1 MALRSILIVDD
12 EEPIRQVLT
21 EVLSGHGYVVRA
33 ASDGE
38 EALRELAAHDYD
50 AVVTDVRMPRMD
62 GLSLVRSVQQIA
74 PDATVIVMS
83 AYGSHDL
90 ALEAMK
96 AGAYDY
102 LGKPF
107 RPDEVLL
114 VLRKAEE
121 RERLRAENRRLRRE
135 IEASRGHA
143 GIIAESPS
151 MKEVLRVVGKVAPAK
166 TTVLIAGESG
176 TGKELVARAIHEL
189 SPRNAGP
196 FVAVNCGAIPDQ
208 LIESELFGHAKG
220 AFTGAQT
227 AKRGLFEEADA
238 GTLLLDEIGELP
250 LPLQPSLLRALQEG
264 EIRRVGDARS
274 IKVDV
279 RVLAATNRDLSQEVA
294 QGKFREDL
302 FYRLDVLDI
311 HIAPMRE
318 RKGDLPVLLDHF
330 LQKYCAAGKPLPTV
344 SPGAWAAFQKRYPG
358 ISVELAGMR
367 APEMVSRVNAEY
379 ASGQHVADVTSAG
392 PTTMTDL
399 ARGGRFVQWEPPDAA
414 ALLPGSGFDE
424 GTHWTYQLN
433 VYGVLVNTRLVPSDK
448 MPTKRDD
455 LLDPFWQGEGKLLLD
470 DPRAQGG
477 GHLFMV
483 ISYREQGRAFLERL
497 AAQKPTWTRDR
508 ANAPVQ
514 VARGEFAATLPQN
527 VGEDI
532 ARLERSAPVKLV
544 FLQDGS
550 FYTEVTAGVLTGMG
564 WLPQ

>member
-12 EEPIRQVLT
+12 EERIGQVLT

-143 GIIAESPS
+143 GIIAESPA

-302 FYRLDVLDI
+302 FYRLNVVAVKLPPLRDRPEELSILAQRVIAQHAARPGIPRQNLSAGAVSLLQEWRWPGNVRELENALERALVLSEGDEI
-311 HIAPMRE
+311 EPDALPEEMRAGRRASGPPPTPTE
-318 RKGDLPVLLDHF
+318 GDLSVKRAQRALEADLIRRALERTGGNRSRAAELLE
-330 LQKYCAAGKPLPTV
+330 L
-344 SPGAWAAFQKRYPG
+344 SPR
-358 ISVELAGMR
+358 
-367 APEMVSRVNAEY
+367 
-379 ASGQHVADVTSAG
+379 
-392 PTTMTDL
+392 
-399 ARGGRFVQWEPPDAA
+399 
-414 ALLPGSGFDE
+414 ALLYKIREFG
-424 GTHWTYQLN
+424 L
-433 VYGVLVNTRLVPSDK
+433 
-448 MPTKRDD
+448 
-455 LLDPFWQGEGKLLLD
+455 GE
-470 DPRAQGG
+470 
-477 GHLFMV
+477 
-483 ISYREQGRAFLERL
+483 
-497 AAQKPTWTRDR
+497 
-508 ANAPVQ
+508 
-514 VARGEFAATLPQN
+514 
-527 VGEDI
+527 
-532 ARLERSAPVKLV
+532 
-544 FLQDGS
+544 
-550 FYTEVTAGVLTGMG
+550 
-564 WLPQ
+564 